1 MKIYSKLD
9 PQKLLHI
16 VYYREN
22 IINEQQEE
30 LFERQE
36 IVEPNNFIQV
46 CSLNMKRGKT
56 FRPHQHIWKR
66 GPGDVIAQESW
77 CVISGEVDV
86 SYFDTDGKFL
96 AKARIYPGDISVTL
110 EGGHTYE
117 CIEDA
122 IVYEYKTGP
131 YTGVDDDKVFLD
143 G

>member
-1 MKIYSKLD
+1 MMKIYSRIN

-22 IINEQQEE
+22 IVSD
-30 LFERQE
+30 RQE
-36 IVEPNNFIQV
+36 IVEADNFIQL
-46 CSLNMKRGKT
+46 CSLNMKKGKT
-56 FRPHQHIWKR
+56 FRPHQHIWK
-66 GPGDVIAQESW
+66 PGSETVIAQESW

-86 SYFDTDGKFL
+86 SYYDTDGLFL
-96 AKARIYPGDISVTL
+96 AKARIRSGDVSITL

-131 YTGVDDDKVFLD
+131 YTGVENDKVFLD